1 MYFNF
6 CNTHVFSGTVTT
18 VTWPAGWV
26 LAPWV
31 PQDVLD
37 QVLKEEEERENEG
50 ESEEEDDEEEQQDE
64 MPVKRAR
71 MDECCTR

>member
-1 MYFNF
+1 MCVY
-6 CNTHVFSGTVTT
+6 VGTVTT

-37 QVLKEEEERENEG
+37 HVLKEEEERENEG
-50 ESEEEDDEEEQQDE
+50 EGEGGDSEDDGDEDEQEDE